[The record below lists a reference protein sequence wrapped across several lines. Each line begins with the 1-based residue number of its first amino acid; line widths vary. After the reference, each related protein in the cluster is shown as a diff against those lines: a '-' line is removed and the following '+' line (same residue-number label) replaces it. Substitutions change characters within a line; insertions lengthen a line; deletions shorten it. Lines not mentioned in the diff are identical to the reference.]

1 MPEELLD
8 ESNALGMLR
17 AEHESMNALMG
28 NVYERDPVFA
38 QQALMRLREE
48 LDIHR
53 AMERQYFIP
62 LCQRNID
69 VVKPD
74 RFTLG
79 TRHDEALDEL
89 ISRVNAI
96 DVTHPDFAK
105 TMEQLIHT
113 FHQHGYDMEETMFMA
128 LQGGD
133 WDMHNQL
140 VACAIQMRELRDQ
153 MRESLKRRRAAEA
166 PAFQNFQQQ
175 RAQEMGRG
183 VYPPRDVVSDSEE
196 GTAGR

>member
-8 ESNALGMLR
+8 EGNALGMLR
-17 AEHESMNALMG
+17 AEHVNINSLMS
-28 NVYERDPVFA
+28 NVSERDPVFA

-62 LCQRNID
+62 LCQRNTD

-74 RFTLG
+74 RLALG
-79 TRHDEALDEL
+79 TRHDATLDEL
-89 ISRVNAI
+89 ISQVNAI
-96 DVTHPDFAK
+96 DVTHPDFAR
-105 TMEQLIHT
+105 TMEQLTHT
-113 FHQHGYDMEETMFMA
+113 FHTHSYEMEETMFIA
-128 LQGGD
+128 LEGGD

-140 VACAIQMRELRDQ
+140 VACAMQMRELRDH
-153 MRESLKRRRAAEA
+153 MRESQKRRRAAEG
-166 PAFQNFQQQ
+166 PSFQNFQQH

-183 VYPPRDVVSDSEE
+183 EYPPRDIVSDSEE
-196 GTAGR
+196 GAAGR